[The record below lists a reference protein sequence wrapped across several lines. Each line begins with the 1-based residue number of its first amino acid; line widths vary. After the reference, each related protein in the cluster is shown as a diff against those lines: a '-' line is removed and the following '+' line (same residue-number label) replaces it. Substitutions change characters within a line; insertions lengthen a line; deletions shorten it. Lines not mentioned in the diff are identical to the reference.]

1 MFNSDQRGQPSWRT
15 ALLIF
20 LALIVVIQV
29 MSHRTGSET
38 ALQRHF
44 AANSPAPGTGQITLP
59 AVPTA
64 LLERARTTVERL
76 LGGASGQA
84 LTPVGQNQALRV
96 EITALEPQD
105 GHLRVRGTVTNI
117 SAAPLELSLDAFKF
131 SDERGTTYASHGS
144 PSTALPPHQ
153 PVPLDITLPVDHPR
167 FLRLQI
173 TSPGLDTI
181 DMVLINAAPTP
192 TP

>member
-1 MFNSDQRGQPSWRT
+1 M
-15 ALLIF
+15 LIF

-29 MSHRTGSET
+29 MSRQTGSES

-44 AANSPAPGTGQITLP
+44 AASSPAPGTGQLPLP

-64 LLERARTTVERL
+64 LLERARTAVAQL
-76 LGGASGQA
+76 VGGQA
-84 LTPVGQNQALRV
+84 GQPLTTAGHNQALRV

-117 SAAPLELSLDAFKF
+117 SPAPLQLSLDAFKF
-131 SDERGTTYASHGS
+131 SDEHGTTYASNGS
-144 PSTALPPHQ
+144 PATALPPQQ
-153 PVPLDITLPVDHPR
+153 PVPLDITLPVDQPR

-173 TSPGLDTI
+173 TYPGLETI